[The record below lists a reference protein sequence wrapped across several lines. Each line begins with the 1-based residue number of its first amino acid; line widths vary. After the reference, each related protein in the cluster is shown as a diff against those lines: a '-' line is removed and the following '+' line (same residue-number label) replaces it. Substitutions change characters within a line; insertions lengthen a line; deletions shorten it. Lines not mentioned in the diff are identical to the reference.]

1 MLIAEELYRCIYGAI
16 STWEEGSKKKSQK
29 EVVFDRSL
37 GKLTFIWAEKVF
49 SGQENN
55 KSKDLQT

>member
-1 MLIAEELYRCIYGAI
+1 MQMNCTGVYMVLFLLGRKDQ
-16 STWEEGSKKKSQK
+16 KKKSQK

>member
-1 MLIAEELYRCIYGAI
+1 MQMNCTVVYMVLFLLG
-16 STWEEGSKKKSQK
+16 KKDQKKPQK
-29 EVVFDRSL
+29 EVVFDLSH
-37 GKLTFIWAEKVF
+37 GKLIFIWAEKVF